1 MRYAALGGPHPE
13 HSRRQTGIWEPV
25 QERQCGRVW
34 GSWGDDMVGVD
45 ITAAI
50 NCSRGQVPR
59 LGSLSH
65 GSVTSG
71 GLLHFSEPSVSL
83 AGKRGLW

>member
-1 MRYAALGGPHPE
+1 
-13 HSRRQTGIWEPV
+13 
-25 QERQCGRVW
+25 
-34 GSWGDDMVGVD
+34 MVGVD

-71 GLLHFSEPSVSL
+71 VLLHFSEPSVSL